1 MSSPCITCPVTGS
14 APFTFT
20 TSDAVAL
27 YVLGYTRLTT
37 ATSATQSISVT
48 SISLRCALSINR
60 NCRISMGLPLKP
72 RLEKAFFDIHHIVH
86 PNPIGQRGGGPGRGA
101 GRGGAAGRG
110 AARRAARRGA
120 PAEGN

>member
-1 MSSPCITCPVTGS
+1 MTSICVVRNRETSSPGITCPVTGS

-72 RLEKAFFDIHHIVH
+72 RLEKAFFDIHHIVL
-86 PNPIGQRGGGPGRGA
+86 PNPVGQRGVNPDRESQCDAGGFS
-101 GRGGAAGRG
+101 
-110 AARRAARRGA
+110 RRG
-120 PAEGN
+120 N